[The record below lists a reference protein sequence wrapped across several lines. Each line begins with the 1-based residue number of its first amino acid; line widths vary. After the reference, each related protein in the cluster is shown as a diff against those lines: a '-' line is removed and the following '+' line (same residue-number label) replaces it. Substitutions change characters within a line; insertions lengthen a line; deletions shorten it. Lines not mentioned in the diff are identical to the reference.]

1 MYETSSS
8 ASDAASPLPCSEC
21 STRGVCLPAE
31 MNDADCGRVSGL
43 VLQQHHLVRGDAL
56 QGVNEPVRGRWYAIR
71 SGQFKSFQADQH
83 GKPCI
88 TRFASEGDLL
98 GLDSLD
104 LDRYTDSTTALCDS
118 TVCEFSYPQ
127 LIEAARHF
135 PGLARSLEWRLSKQ
149 LGQQQELGLLVRC
162 DYAEQKF
169 AQFLSHQAW
178 KGGDQNDHV
187 PQLHLALSRKEIAD
201 YLDLTHATVTRMI
214 SHLQELGIISVRYRQ
229 LRLLDRP
236 ALHQIA
242 AGQHPASKGSAS
254 TASDNTDHHP
264 AWQPMPGIHF
274 LSPE

>member
-1 MYETSSS
+1 MYDTSSS
-8 ASDAASPLPCSEC
+8 GSEAASPLPCGEC
-21 STRGVCLPAE
+21 GSRGVCLPTG
-31 MNDADCGRVSGL
+31 MSDADCARVSGL
-43 VLQQHHLVRGDAL
+43 VLQQHHLARGDIL
-56 QGVNEPVRGRWYAIR
+56 QSVNEPVHGRWYAIR
-71 SGQFKSFQADQH
+71 SGQFKSFQADPH
-83 GKPCI
+83 GRPCI
-88 TRFASEGDLL
+88 TRFAREGDLL

-104 LDRYTDSTTALCDS
+104 LDHYTDSTTALCDS

-127 LIEAARHF
+127 LVEAARHF
-135 PGLARSLEWRLSKQ
+135 PDLARSLECRLSKQ
-149 LGQQQELGLLVRC
+149 LAQQQALLVRC

-229 LRLLDRP
+229 LRLLDRS

-264 AWQPMPGIHF
+264 AWQPMPGIHL

>member
-8 ASDAASPLPCSEC
+8 ASDAASPLSCCEC
-21 STRGVCLPAE
+21 NARGVCLPAG
-31 MNDADCGRVSGL
+31 MSDADCARVSGL
-43 VLQQHHLVRGDAL
+43 VLQQHRLVRGDAL
-56 QGVNEPVRGRWYAIR
+56 QGVNEPVHGRWYAIR

-88 TRFASEGDLL
+88 TRFASAGELL

-127 LIEAARHF
+127 LVDAARHF
-135 PGLARSLEWRLSKQ
+135 PDLARVLECRLSKQ
-149 LGQQQELGLLVRC
+149 LAQQQALLVRC

-178 KGGDQNDHV
+178 KRSYQDDHMLE
-187 PQLHLALSRKEIAD
+187 LHLDLSRQEIAD
-201 YLDLTHATVTRMI
+201 YLDVTHATVTRMI
-214 SHLQELGIISVRYRQ
+214 SRLQGLGIICVRYRQ

-236 ALHQIA
+236 GLHQIA
-242 AGQHPASKGSAS
+242 AGKHPSSKGGM
-254 TASDNTDHHP
+254 TMASDNAEHHP
-264 AWQPMPGIHF
+264 AWQTMPGIHL

>member
-1 MYETSSS
+1 MYEISSS
-8 ASDAASPLPCSEC
+8 ASDAASPLPCREC
-21 STRGVCLPAE
+21 GTRGVCLPAG
-31 MNDADCGRVSGL
+31 MSDTDCDRVSGL
-43 VLQQHHLVRGDAL
+43 VLQQHRLVRGDAL
-56 QGVNEPVRGRWYAIR
+56 QGANEPVHGRWYAIR

-88 TRFASEGDLL
+88 TRFASAGELL

-127 LIEAARHF
+127 LVEAARHF
-135 PGLARSLEWRLSKQ
+135 PDLARSLECRLSKQ
-149 LGQQQELGLLVRC
+149 LAQQQALALLVRC

-178 KGGDQNDHV
+178 KGSYQDDHV
-187 PQLHLALSRKEIAD
+187 LALHLDLSRQEIAD

-214 SHLQELGIISVRYRQ
+214 SRLQGLGIIGVRYRQ

-236 ALHQIA
+236 GLHQIA
-242 AGQHPASKGSAS
+242 AGQHPASKGGAS
-254 TASDNTDHHP
+254 TASDHAEQQQ
-264 AWQPMPGIHF
+264 AWQTMPGIH
-274 LSPE
+274 LLAPE

>member
-1 MYETSSS
+1 MYDTASS
-8 ASDAASPLPCSEC
+8 ANHAATPLPCCEC
-21 STRGVCLPAE
+21 GTRNVCLPAG
-31 MNDADCGRVSGL
+31 MSDADYARVSGL
-43 VLQQHHLVRGDAL
+43 VLQQQHLTRGDAL

-71 SGQFKSFQADQH
+71 SGQFKSFQADPQ

-88 TRFASEGDLL
+88 TRFASAGDLL

-127 LIEAARHF
+127 VIEAARHF
-135 PGLARSLEWRLSKQ
+135 PALAHVLECRLSEQ
-149 LGQQQELGLLVRC
+149 LAQQQALALLVRC

-178 KGGDQNDHV
+178 QCSSQDDPV
-187 PQLHLALSRKEIAD
+187 PELHLALSRKEIAD

-214 SHLQELGIISVRYRQ
+214 SRLQELGIICVRYRQ

-236 ALHQIA
+236 GLHQIA
-242 AGQHPASKGSAS
+242 AGQHPSSKGGAS
-254 TASDNTDHHP
+254 TTSEHAEHHP
-264 AWQPMPGIHF
+264 AWQTMPDIHL

>member
-8 ASDAASPLPCSEC
+8 ASDAASPLSCCEC
-21 STRGVCLPAE
+21 NARGVCLPAG
-31 MNDADCGRVSGL
+31 MSDADCARVSGL
-43 VLQQHHLVRGDAL
+43 VLQQHRLVRGDAL
-56 QGVNEPVRGRWYAIR
+56 QGVNEPVHGRWYAIR

-88 TRFASEGDLL
+88 TRFASAGELL

-127 LIEAARHF
+127 LVEAARHF
-135 PGLARSLEWRLSKQ
+135 PDLARSLECWLSKQ
-149 LGQQQELGLLVRC
+149 LAQQQALLVRC

-178 KGGDQNDHV
+178 KRSYQDDHMLE
-187 PQLHLALSRKEIAD
+187 LHLDLSRQEIAD
-201 YLDLTHATVTRMI
+201 YLDVTHATVTRMI
-214 SHLQELGIISVRYRQ
+214 SRLQGLGIIGVRYRQ

-236 ALHQIA
+236 GLHQIA
-242 AGQHPASKGSAS
+242 AGQHPASKGGAG
-254 TASDNTDHHP
+254 TASDNAAHQP
-264 AWQPMPGIHF
+264 A
-274 LSPE
+274 

>member
-1 MYETSSS
+1 MYDTSSS
-8 ASDAASPLPCSEC
+8 ASDAAAPLPCC
-21 STRGVCLPAE
+21 DCGARGVCLPAG
-31 MNDADCGRVSGL
+31 MSDADCARVSDL
-43 VLQQHHLVRGDAL
+43 VLQQYHLVRGDAL
-56 QGVNEPVRGRWYAIR
+56 QSVNEPVHGRWYAIR

-88 TRFASEGDLL
+88 TRFASAGDLL

-127 LIEAARHF
+127 LVDAARHF
-135 PGLARSLEWRLSKQ
+135 PDLARVLECRLSKQ
-149 LGQQQELGLLVRC
+149 LAQQQALALLVRC

-178 KGGDQNDHV
+178 KCSGQDNQV
-187 PQLHLALSRKEIAD
+187 LELHLALSRKEIAD

-214 SHLQELGIISVRYRQ
+214 SRLQGLGIICVRYRQ

-236 ALHQIA
+236 GLHQIA
-242 AGQHPASKGSAS
+242 AGKHPSSKGGM
-254 TASDNTDHHP
+254 TMASDNAEHHP
-264 AWQPMPGIHF
+264 AWQTMPGIHL